1 MPASSLDQARIPEM
15 QNIADTF
22 FQIDDIP
29 AADSLNGPEIQED
42 GFLTV
47 FMSDAEAE
55 TRAVNQTIDAV
66 SNIVPRIAGGRPADE
81 RRYPYAASIA
91 IYGVHACG
99 GALIAPRVVITAA
112 HCVYNK
118 DKNDFYSLRDMTLR
132 IGNVDRSKGQ
142 SRWPKGMIIPN
153 TFQPAQGFYGDIA
166 MILLNAP
173 ISGRGSKLVT
183 KQKQASRYRA
193 LGWGKTEKG
202 YISYILKQVELR
214 GVAAETCKNLLS
226 KHRMGG
232 LPKDH
237 FCAGLNSSGADTCEG
252 DSGGPLLSGTYQAG
266 ITSYGPPG
274 SDCGKGVN
282 FGVYTS
288 VAFWNK
294 WVQDSMSVYNL
305 RGKEKPWKFNKPQF
319 NVCYEGGTYK
329 STTAGSMGGCCEA
342 CRASKGCAA
351 WTWSKVS
358 KTCAFKHKGTY
369 QAQRSAKCQSG
380 RFY

>member
-1 MPASSLDQARIPEM
+1 M
-15 QNIADTF
+15 QNTGDTLLR
-22 FQIDDIP
+22 IEEETV
-29 AADSLNGPEIQED
+29 AAPLNLPEIQED

-55 TRAVNQTIDAV
+55 TRAANQTLDGV
-66 SNIVPRIAGGRPADE
+66 SNIVPRIAGGRPANKKQ
-81 RRYPYAASIA
+81 YPYAASIT

-99 GALIAPRVVITAA
+99 GALVAPRVVITAA

-118 DKNDFYSLRDMTLR
+118 DKKDFYPLRDMTLR
-132 IGNVDRSKGQ
+132 IGNVDRSKGY
-142 SRWPKGMIIPN
+142 SRWPKGMVIPN
-153 TFQPAQGFYGDIA
+153 TFKPRKGFYGDVA
-166 MILLNAP
+166 LILLNAP
-173 ISGRGSKLVT
+173 LSKRASKLVT
-183 KQKQASRYRA
+183 KRKQASRYKA

-202 YISYILKQVELR
+202 YISYTLKQVELR
-214 GVAAETCKNLLS
+214 GMATETCRALLK

-252 DSGGPLLSGTYQAG
+252 DSGGPLISGTYQAG
-266 ITSYGPPG
+266 ITSYGPPDA
-274 SDCGKGVN
+274 DCGKGVN

-288 VAFWNK
+288 VAHWNK

-305 RGKEKPWKFNKPQF
+305 RGKKRPWKFNKPQF

-329 STTAGSMGGCCEA
+329 STTSKTMGQCCEA
-342 CRASKGCAA
+342 CRKSKGCAA

-358 KTCAFKHKGTY
+358 KRCAFKHKGTFR
-369 QAQRSAKCQSG
+369 AKKAKKCQSG